1 MPYDRLR
8 LWQDFRHSISQM
20 PLDEAVRETE
30 HLWTYAPYQK
40 YYLTLDEINNWP
52 GPWELI
58 FENYYCNLA
67 ISLGMLYTLY
77 LSEHKPDL
85 EIRVYIDPISMAQY
99 NLLFVDQGKYVL
111 NMEHDTVLN
120 KTHVDTGKLKLK
132 KTISIVDLGLEQLQ

>member
-8 LWQDFRHSISQM
+8 LWQDFRHRISSLSLEQ
-20 PLDEAVRETE
+20 AVWETE

-40 YYLTLDEINNWP
+40 YYLTLDEVKDWP
-52 GPWELI
+52 GPWELL

-67 ISLGMLYTLY
+67 IALGMLYTLY
-77 LSEHKPDL
+77 LSEHRPEL
-85 EIRVYIDPISMAQY
+85 EIRVYYEPSSMAQY

-120 KTHVDTGKLKLK
+120 KTQIDKTLKLK
-132 KTISIVDLGLEQLQ
+132 KTISAKDLGLELLQ

>member
-8 LWQDFRHSISQM
+8 LWQDFRHRISNLT
-20 PLDEAVRETE
+20 LDQAVTATE
-30 HLWTYAPYQK
+30 HLWSYAPYQK
-40 YYLTLDEINNWP
+40 YYLTLDEVKNWP

-67 ISLGMLYTLY
+67 ICLGMLYTLY
-77 LSEHKPDL
+77 LSDHKPQL

-111 NMEHDTVLN
+111 NMEHDTVVN
-120 KTHVDTGKLKLK
+120 KTQVDSRLKLK
-132 KTISIVDLGLEQLQ
+132 RTISIVDLGLELIQ

>member
-8 LWQDFRHSISQM
+8 LWQDFRHHISQM

-77 LSEHKPDL
+77 LSSHRPHL
-85 EIRVYIDPISMAQY
+85 EIRVYIDPISMTQY
-99 NLLFVDQGKYVL
+99 NLLFVDHGKYVL